1 MMLAIDTCSWFK
13 IHMLERELNI
23 SIVSTLLNRFKLF
36 FTHELLTEF
45 RKFFPNYL
53 WIVEYC
59 AVLPKRNIVFSSFL
73 KEGFDE
79 ADASLLEYASEKEYF
94 VVSEDPKM
102 LRYVRLGFQLLQL
115 ADLIAVLYK
124 KKFLSKQVTKRIIKF
139 LRTKRNIT
147 KKKHKDLKLML
158 QI

>member
-1 MMLAIDTCSWFK
+1 M
-13 IHMLERELNI
+13 
-23 SIVSTLLNRFKLF
+23 
-36 FTHELLTEF
+36 
-45 RKFFPNYL
+45 
-53 WIVEYC
+53 WIVEHC
-59 AVLPKRNIVFSSFL
+59 AVLPKRNVVFSSFL

-79 ADASLLEYASEKEYF
+79 ADASLLECASEKEYF

-147 KKKHKDLKLML
+147 KKKYKDLKLML
-158 QI
+158 RI